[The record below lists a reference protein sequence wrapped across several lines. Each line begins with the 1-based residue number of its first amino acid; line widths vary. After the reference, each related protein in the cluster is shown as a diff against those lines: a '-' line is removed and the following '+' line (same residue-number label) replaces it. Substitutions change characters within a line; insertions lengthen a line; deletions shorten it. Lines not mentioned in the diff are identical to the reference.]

1 MRDFSEIHGIAADRK
16 GGADALEA
24 LLAHPLDPAQLAAT
38 GDDRWLAA
46 MAKCLFQAGF
56 NWKVIDA
63 KWPGMED
70 AFDTFDPRTVA
81 AYRDEDIDRLLSDRR
96 IVRNGAK
103 VMAVIENARF
113 IRQVASDNDSF
124 GTFVGSWPGERY
136 DDLLNVLEKHGA
148 RLGSVTGQRMLRMMG
163 RDGYILSPDVVTRL
177 KAEGVVEKPPTSRR
191 DLAATQAAFN
201 AWAAQSGRCLTH
213 ISQVLAFSV

>member
-1 MRDFSEIHGIAADRK
+1 MRDFAEIYGIAANRK
-16 GGADALEA
+16 GGSDAVEL
-24 LLAHPLDPAQLAAT
+24 LLAQPLDPAQLAAT

-56 NWKVIDA
+56 SWKVIDA

-70 AFDTFDPRTVA
+70 AFDRFDPRKVA
-81 AYRDEDIDRLLSDRR
+81 AYHDTDIDRLLSDKR

-113 IRQVASDNDSF
+113 ICQMSKDHGSF
-124 GTFVGSWPGERY
+124 GRFIGAWPRARY
-136 DDLLNVLEKHGA
+136 DEWLTILTTQGA
-148 RLGSVTGQRMLRMMG
+148 RLGSVTGQRMLRQMG
-163 RDGYILSPDVVTRL
+163 RDGYILSADVVARL
-177 KAEGVVEKPPTSRR
+177 KAEGIVEKPPTSKR

-201 AWAAQSGRCLTH
+201 AWAEQSGRCLTH